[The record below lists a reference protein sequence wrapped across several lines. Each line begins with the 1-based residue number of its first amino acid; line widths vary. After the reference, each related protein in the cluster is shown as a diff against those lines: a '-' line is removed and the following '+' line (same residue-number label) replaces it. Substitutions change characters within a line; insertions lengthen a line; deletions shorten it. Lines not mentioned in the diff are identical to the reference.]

1 MCGVKCAERGG
12 RPRKAG
18 VVPKGLRRPGRRKP
32 GPGAPPQGTG
42 GAGLIKEGRKVGG
55 GGVRLDERGHHRGP
69 RLWRGPRTSAR
80 SRQVAGIG
88 ECLPPS
94 PPPPRQSEV
103 PGRLAP

>member
-18 VVPKGLRRPGRRKP
+18 VVPKGLQRPGRRKP

-55 GGVRLDERGHHRGP
+55 GGGE
-69 RLWRGPRTSAR
+69 
-80 SRQVAGIG
+80 AGRAW
-88 ECLPPS
+88 PPQGT
-94 PPPPRQSEV
+94 PT
-103 PGRLAP
+103 LAGTTDKR